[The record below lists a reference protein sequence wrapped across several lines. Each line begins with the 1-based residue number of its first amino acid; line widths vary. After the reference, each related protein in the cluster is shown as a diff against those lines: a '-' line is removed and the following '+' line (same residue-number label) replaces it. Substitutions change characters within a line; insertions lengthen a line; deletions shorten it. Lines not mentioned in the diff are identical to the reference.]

1 MSASR
6 GTGLGLE
13 ARTGA
18 GRRGRQGGEGP
29 QGLRRAR
36 RCALREGSARRWEGR
51 GAAPWGRG
59 PRRRARRASRCGAD
73 AAGCAGVRARAAP
86 SLSEQPVRRRRGQGA
101 LRLLFGPSGHS
112 RPESVLLLPSQGH
125 RGVTLSGR
133 ALGTVEILPL
143 SCLRRL
149 LGQDSF
155 SSGAVPKPSF
165 RRDWARLSS

>member
-51 GAAPWGRG
+51 GAARWGRG

-73 AAGCAGVRARAAP
+73 AAGSAGVRARAAP
-86 SLSEQPVRRRRGQGA
+86 SLNEQPVRRRRGQGPPFA
-101 LRLLFGPSGHS
+101 FRAKWPFQTRVSAAFAQPRSQRVDTFRAGPGYCGNLTF
-112 RPESVLLLPSQGH
+112 VLLAPP
-125 RGVTLSGR
+125 VR
-133 ALGTVEILPL
+133 A
-143 SCLRRL
+143 R
-149 LGQDSF
+149 
-155 SSGAVPKPSF
+155 
-165 RRDWARLSS
+165 